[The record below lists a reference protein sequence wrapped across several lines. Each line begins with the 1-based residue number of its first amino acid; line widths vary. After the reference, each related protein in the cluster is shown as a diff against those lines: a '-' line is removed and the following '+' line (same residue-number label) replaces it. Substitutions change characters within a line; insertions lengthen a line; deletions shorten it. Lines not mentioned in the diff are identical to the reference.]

1 MSSCAP
7 SEDVGRAL
15 LAVLERVSGRTGLR
29 FRREPER
36 LHGGFWAE
44 IHAFELEDPPRGLEG
59 ELVLRLM
66 PDAARA
72 KRESAVHAVVSEA
85 GYATPR
91 IRAAGDASGGFASGR
106 AFIVMDRIAG
116 GSIAG
121 GLPLRE
127 RIAALPR
134 VPSLLA
140 SALVELHALPAPMLR
155 ERLAARGL
163 PAETIGVEALLAE
176 LERSIAALGAADLA
190 HALDG
195 LHKVR
200 RREADT
206 VLCHGDMHAFNLI
219 LRGGRVAA
227 VIDWTNARLAEPEFD
242 VAYAALLL
250 DQLPIDVPALVRPLV
265 ARAGH
270 RAARRLVGE
279 YRTRRALDGDKL
291 AWYDALH
298 ALAGLVRVRLAGS
311 GLPATTPLADS
322 HPWVRM
328 VPANAARL
336 SEFVSRAR

>member
-1 MSSCAP
+1 
-7 SEDVGRAL
+7 
-15 LAVLERVSGRTGLR
+15 
-29 FRREPER
+29 

-44 IHAFELEDPPRGLEG
+44 IFAFELADPPRGFEG

-72 KRESAVHAVVSEA
+72 KRESAVHAVVAEA
-85 GYATPR
+85 GFATPR
-91 IRAAGDASGGFASGR
+91 VRAAGDASGGLGR

-127 RIAALPR
+127 RLAALPR
-134 VPSLLA
+134 VPVFLAGALL
-140 SALVELHALPAPMLR
+140 ELHALPAAALR

-163 PAETIGVEALLAE
+163 PTETLGVDALLAE
-176 LERSIAALGAADLA
+176 LERTIAALAASDLA

-195 LHKVR
+195 LHKTR
-200 RREADT
+200 RRESDT

-219 LRGGRVAA
+219 LRDGQVAA

-242 VAYAALLL
+242 VAYSALLL
-250 DQLPIDVPALVRPLV
+250 EQLPIDAPAFIRPLLR
-265 ARAGH
+265 RAGRH
-270 RAARRLVGE
+270 AARRFVAE
-279 YRTRRALDGDKL
+279 YRKRRALDPDKL

-311 GLPATTPLADS
+311 GLPGTTALADS

-328 VPANAARL
+328 APANAARL
-336 SEFVSRAR
+336 LGFVSRAR

>member
-1 MSSCAP
+1 M
-7 SEDVGRAL
+7 
-15 LAVLERVSGRTGLR
+15 LERCSGRSGLR
-29 FRREPER
+29 YRRAPER

-44 IHAFELEDPPRGLEG
+44 IYAFELEDPPRGFEG

-66 PDAARA
+66 PDPARA
-72 KRESAVHAVVSEA
+72 KRESAVHAVVSES

-91 IRAAGDASGGFASGR
+91 LRAAGDASGGFGR
-106 AFIVMDRIAG
+106 SFIVMDRIAG

-127 RIAALPR
+127 RLVALPR

-140 SALVELHALPAPMLR
+140 GALVELHALPAARLR

-163 PAETIGVEALLAE
+163 PAETLGVDALLAE
-176 LERSIAALGAADLA
+176 LERSIAALDAADLA

-195 LHKVR
+195 LHKTR
-200 RREADT
+200 QRESDT

-219 LRGGRVAA
+219 LRDGRVAA

-250 DQLPIDVPALVRPLV
+250 DLLPIDVPAIVRPLV
-265 ARAGH
+265 ARAGR
-270 RAARRLVGE
+270 RAARRLVTE
-279 YRTRRALDGDKL
+279 YRTRRALDADKL
-291 AWYDALH
+291 TWYDALH

-311 GLPATTPLADS
+311 GLPGTTPLADS

-336 SEFVSRAR
+336 SAFVSRAR